1 MTDPAAGCP
10 VSVLLTKAFNPVRTC
25 MKILC
30 GHLSWSEVPQ
40 SHTLKGRC
48 RGYCDDGGE
57 STEKDLQYSVAL
69 ILVLLIQMLK
79 L

>member
-1 MTDPAAGCP
+1 
-10 VSVLLTKAFNPVRTC
+10 
-25 MKILC
+25 MKTLC

-48 RGYCDDGGE
+48 RGYRDDGGE
-57 STEKDLQYSVAL
+57 STEKDLQYRSTLAL

>member
-1 MTDPAAGCP
+1 
-10 VSVLLTKAFNPVRTC
+10 
-25 MKILC
+25 MKTLC

-40 SHTLKGRC
+40 SHTLEGRC
-48 RGYCDDGGE
+48 RGYRDDGGE